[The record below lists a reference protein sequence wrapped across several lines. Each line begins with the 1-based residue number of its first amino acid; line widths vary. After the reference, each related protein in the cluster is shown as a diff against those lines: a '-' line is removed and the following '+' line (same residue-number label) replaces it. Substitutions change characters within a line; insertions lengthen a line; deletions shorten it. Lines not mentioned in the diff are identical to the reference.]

1 MSACPS
7 ESRTKNHKPKFK
19 SHPRLARTLHTS
31 TCPLH
36 TPLVQNGT
44 VTLRPLSAAPH
55 CGQSMW
61 RTSISFRAARSN
73 CRRNTVIHGGIEM
86 FLQSPRLRG
95 AWTDWTHR
103 MDVHADSQFN
113 IYPSAIEC
121 LREARLLL
129 SVADALARW
138 AQRWAR
144 HDDDTRKSSGGLVAM
159 ALKSAPHRPPGN
171 LPGRDAR
178 DHPSS

>member
-1 MSACPS
+1 MSYNVQRSAKVGAPGLVNFITAVAYHSALACLQHSRNLVHRLWPVSVPSRGNTGLSACPS

-61 RTSISFRAARSN
+61 RTSISFRAGRSN
-73 CRRNTVIHGGIEM
+73 CRRNPVGHGGIEM

-95 AWTDWTHR
+95 HGRTGRIASHGRTCGL
-103 MDVHADSQFN
+103 
-113 IYPSAIEC
+113 AI
-121 LREARLLL
+121 
-129 SVADALARW
+129 
-138 AQRWAR
+138 QY
-144 HDDDTRKSSGGLVAM
+144 SSF
-159 ALKSAPHRPPGN
+159 GN
-171 LPGRDAR
+171 
-178 DHPSS
+178 